1 MTEPSIEVDNGTSR
15 SATDSAENG
24 FEDTR
29 TQRRRLAAV
38 WLAAGSA
45 VAAMV
50 AVSWYVIVG
59 HGGNAPGGDMIG
71 HAAAAEWL
79 RTLPWWDWR
88 GWSDWF
94 YGGQAIGVN
103 YPPLGHAWMRFT
115 HPVHGQMAAVALGL
129 LVLLPWGTLR
139 LARAVGYAPR
149 AQRAAVGAVL
159 VLTAASG
166 QMHWVLSGF
175 HQQSTFFGSWPAML
189 ATVIGLHAAAWAAGC
204 HRPVTCGVVAG
215 AAMLFNVTVV
225 PGVAVVCAVL
235 LATSGASFG
244 RAIRWAATA
253 GAAALAVSTWWLVP
267 FLAGWARLV
276 SWEVRFSSAWNAG
289 GVWQAAVL
297 AVVGAAA
304 AWAARRSTGPAR
316 RLALAAGAGLLAVVA
331 ADLLG
336 YLRSERWLEM
346 PIVVAALA
354 AAGLFAAIPHRDAS
368 RAARPAWVLLGVAF
382 LIVFVV
388 VTLRLEV
395 LPLAVWLMWGSRRS
409 WAWSG
414 ALAWAAVLMFVPFW
428 SQIRNPAPP
437 EPLPAT
443 PLEAAALSGGTHAE
457 GLVYIDSIHNTTAG
471 NVGQCAWGYP
481 WRTTMQTGGRIRP
494 LFGLY
499 RETSATAEFLA
510 AENDLRSGDF
520 DESGR
525 TRPHWFDAWQDAGGQ
540 SLDTPVRAEALGARW
555 YAECDADGEV
565 SVTELSP
572 MMATGVTVAPHPDDV
587 AWHQAAVEW
596 WMSLDTSVATPAGDV
611 NPTPPDNAPSF
622 RRTPESRDVPV
633 LSPRGDEGSAY
644 SMDQAASGVSLLSG
658 RDSLTVQAEAAGWAW
673 LRVPWDPDWRSV
685 GGTPIRKGGPGH
697 LVVWAEQGTTELRWS
712 VSGAVDASAAAIT
725 GAAVLAVIVLAVINR
740 RRGWKVHPD
749 RRRPAADA
757 IEVFADTVDGW
768 VRAGSQQAR
777 RAGTRARRRPPSQ

>member
-1 MTEPSIEVDNGTSR
+1 MTEPSTAAALGSAVD
-15 SATDSAENG
+15 TD
-24 FEDTR
+24 EDDVEDAR

-38 WLAAGSA
+38 WLGAGSA

-50 AVSWYVIVG
+50 AVSWYVVVG

-71 HAAAAEWL
+71 HAATAEWL

-103 YPPLGHAWMRFT
+103 YPPLGHAWIRFT

-139 LARAVGYAPR
+139 LARSLGYAPR

-189 ATVIGLHAAAWAAGC
+189 ATVIGLHVAAWAASC
-204 HRPVTCGVVAG
+204 RRPVTCGVVAG
-215 AAMLFNVTVV
+215 AAILLNVTVM

-235 LATSGASFG
+235 LATSGASSG
-244 RAIRWAATA
+244 RAVRWAATA
-253 GAAALAVSTWWLVP
+253 ATAALAVSAWWLVP
-267 FLAGWARLV
+267 FLAGWDRLV
-276 SWEVRFSSAWNAG
+276 RWEVPLSTAWNSG
-289 GVWQAAVL
+289 GAWQTAVL
-297 AVVGAAA
+297 AVLGAAA
-304 AWAARRSTGPAR
+304 AWAARRNKGPSR
-316 RLALAAGAGLLAVVA
+316 RLALAAGAGLLAVVL
-331 ADLLG
+331 ADLFG
-336 YLRSERWLEM
+336 YLRPERWLEM

-354 AAGLFAAIPHRDAS
+354 VAGTIAAIPRRGSS
-368 RAARPAWVLLGVAF
+368 RAARPAWIVLSVAF
-382 LIVFVV
+382 LIVFAV
-388 VTLRLEV
+388 VTLRLEL

-414 ALAWAAVLMFVPFW
+414 ALAWAAILMFVPFL
-428 SQIRNPAPP
+428 SQIRSPAPP
-437 EPLPAT
+437 EPLRVT
-443 PLEAAALSGGTHAE
+443 PLEAAAMASGTRAE
-457 GLVYIDSIHNTTAG
+457 GLVYTDSIYTTTSG
-471 NVGQCAWGYP
+471 NVKQCAWGYS
-481 WRTTMQTGGRIRP
+481 WYTTMQTDGRIRP

-499 RETSATAEFLA
+499 RETSASAEFLA
-510 AENDLRSGDF
+510 AENDLRSGGF
-520 DESGR
+520 SESGR
-525 TRPHWFDAWQDAGGQ
+525 ARPHWFDAWQDAGGQ

-572 MMATGVTVAPHPDDV
+572 MMATGVTVAPHPDEA
-587 AWHQAAVEW
+587 AWHRAAVEW
-596 WMSLDTSVATPAGDV
+596 WMSLDTSTAAPTGDG

-622 RRTPESRDVPV
+622 RRTPESMDVPV
-633 LSPRGDEGSAY
+633 LSAGGDDGSAHP
-644 SMDQAASGVSLLSG
+644 MDQAASGVSLLIG

-685 GGTPIRKGGPGH
+685 SGTPIRKGGPGH
-697 LVVWAEQGTTELRWS
+697 VVMWAEQGATELRWS
-712 VSGAVDASAAAIT
+712 VSGIVDASAAAVT
-725 GAAVLAVIVLAVINR
+725 GAAVLAVIVLAAINR

-768 VRAGSQQAR
+768 VRAGSQRAR
-777 RAGTRARRRPPSQ
+777 RAGTHARRRPLSQ